1 MERNARCSNAKRR
14 AVAAVT
20 FQRDSGHGSSAFLA
34 SLLSTQSCISPRTP
48 RYKFDTPHEF
58 QGRSVILTQPAEGP
72 ARRCTVS
79 VIRMLTKS
87 ATYAGSLPRTLL
99 ILRHLA
105 ARASPHARGTVI
117 AKRQMATPKRPTE
130 ADHERVGLC

>member
-1 MERNARCSNAKRR
+1 MRN
-14 AVAAVT
+14 
-20 FQRDSGHGSSAFLA
+20 GGLW
-34 SLLSTQSCISPRTP
+34 LLSLSSVIVVMAPPHFWPLFCPRKVAISPRTP

-72 ARRCTVS
+72 ARRYTVS

-117 AKRQMATPKRPTE
+117 AKR
-130 ADHERVGLC
+130 RVQH